1 MTEYTLYGRVVLC
14 DRVIEDGAVAVS
26 GSRIVYAGDRDGAP
40 VCGEAV
46 SRGGTIMPGFVDI
59 HCHAG
64 GATWFYEDAAAC
76 AGSASASPSAMFCT
90 CFIAR
95 LGSSQTCAL

>member
-26 GSRIVYAGDRDGAP
+26 GSKIIYAGDRNGAP

-46 SRGGTIMPGFVDI
+46 SRSGTIMPGFVDI

-76 AGSASASPSAMFCT
+76 AGYHLRHGTTTM
-90 CFIAR
+90 
-95 LGSSQTCAL
+95 CATFRNRTH